1 MKRAI
6 PALVLSA
13 AALVPVWRYAP
24 WTGTTTTVTA
34 GPAPSASAS
43 VSAGSTVVTGPTLD
57 TEKGPVQVQ
66 ATFRGEQI
74 TAVKMLQQ
82 PNHPQTE
89 AAVPVL
95 IEETLKA
102 QSADIDTVS
111 GATITSTAYRESL
124 QATIDESE
132 KSASSSD
139 SGSVSG
145 SSAADSSASD
155 SSAADSS
162 ASGSSAAHSSASGS
176 SGSSAAESSVSKA
189 SASVTVV
196 GSTVGTSKG
205 DVQVQVTF
213 KGEKLTTVEMLEQ
226 PNHPRTEAAMPV
238 LIRETSP
245 TQGADNDTF
254 SGATI
259 TSGGYQVSLQT
270 ALQTALDAKG

>member
-24 WTGTTTTVTA
+24 STDTTSTTTTA
-34 GPAPSASAS
+34 EPAPSASAS
-43 VSAGSTVVTGPTLD
+43 TSSGSTVVTGPTID

-66 ATFRGEQI
+66 ATFRGEKI
-74 TAVKMLQQ
+74 TAVKFLQQ
-82 PNHPQTE
+82 PDHPQTE

-95 IEETLKA
+95 IEETLQA

-111 GATITSTAYRESL
+111 GATITSDAYRESL
-124 QATIDESE
+124 QAVIDENA

-139 SGSVSG
+139 S
-145 SSAADSSASD
+145 ASD
-155 SSAADSS
+155 ES
-162 ASGSSAAHSSASGS
+162 ASGDSEATKESASR
-176 SGSSAAESSVSKA
+176 
-189 SASVTVV
+189 TVA

-213 KGEKLTTVEMLEQ
+213 EGEKITAVEMLKQ
-226 PNHPRTEAAMPV
+226 PNHPQTEAAVPV
-238 LIRETSP
+238 LIKETLAAQS
-245 TQGADNDTF
+245 ADIDTV

-259 TSGGYQVSLQT
+259 TSDGYRESLQ
-270 ALQTALDAKG
+270 AAIDAKA